1 MYYMK
6 ILVATGIYPP
16 QIGGPATYS
25 KLIYDELPKRG
36 IEVEV
41 ASFGEFIDR
50 PWGIRHVLYFKSLL
64 EKSTQVDLVY
74 AQDPVSVGLPALLA
88 SQIRGKALVVKI
100 VGDYVWEQGRQ
111 RFSVTDSLDDFSL
124 RYDSYAWQVK
134 LLKKIQKYVA
144 DGATAIITPS
154 EYLKSIIINWGVDS
168 SKVAVIY
175 NGFHMDKIEKTP
187 SVLRRALGLSGKVI
201 VSVGR
206 LVPWKGMDILIEAFG
221 QVRQSIADARL
232 ILVGDGP
239 EMENLKLKTS
249 NLKLED
255 SVRFTGRL
263 EQKKAFEYVKAS
275 DVFALNTSYE
285 GFSHQLLETMALG
298 TPIVTT
304 GVGGN
309 VEVIRHEEN
318 GLLATLDDKDSF
330 AREISRLLSDDDFAS
345 RLAKKAK
352 KDVMAFTDSIM
363 LDKLAGLLKDV
374 ISHNS

>member
-1 MYYMK
+1 MR

-36 IEVEV
+36 VEVEI

-50 PWGIRHVLYFKSLL
+50 PWGIRHALYFKSLL
-64 EKSTQVDLVY
+64 EKSTEVDLIY
-74 AQDPVSVGLPALLA
+74 AQDPVSVGLPALFV

-100 VGDYVWEQGRQ
+100 VGDYAWEQGRQ
-111 RFSVTDSLDDFSL
+111 RFAVTDSLDDFSTQ
-124 RYDSYAWQVK
+124 YDSYAWQVK

-154 EYLKSIIINWGVDS
+154 EYLKSIITNWGVDS

-175 NGFHMDKIEKTP
+175 NGFHMDKMDKTP

-206 LVPWKGMDILIEAFG
+206 LVPWKGMTLLIEAFA
-221 QVRQSIADARL
+221 QVREVITDARL
-232 ILVGDGP
+232 VIVGDGP
-239 EMENLKLKTS
+239 EMDSLKSKVENLKLS
-249 NLKLED
+249 D
-255 SVRFTGRL
+255 SVVFTGRL

-304 GVGGN
+304 PVGGN

-318 GLLATLDDKDSF
+318 GLLATLNDKDSF
-330 AREISRLLSDDDFAS
+330 VREMSRLLSDDTFAS

-352 KDVMAFTDSIM
+352 KDVMAFTDSVM
-363 LDKLAGLLKDV
+363 LDRLAGFLKEIV
-374 ISHNS
+374 SRNP